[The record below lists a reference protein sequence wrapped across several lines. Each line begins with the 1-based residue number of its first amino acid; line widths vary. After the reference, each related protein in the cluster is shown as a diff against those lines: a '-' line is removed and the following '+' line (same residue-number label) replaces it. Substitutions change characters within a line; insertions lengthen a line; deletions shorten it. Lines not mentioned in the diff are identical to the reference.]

1 MPFINVHENVLSAIG
16 NTPIVKLNK
25 LVGPEDAT
33 VYVKVEFMNPGG
45 AIKDRMA
52 VHIVNKAE
60 KDGRLKPGG
69 TIIENTSG
77 NTGFGLAMIA
87 AVRGYK
93 SIFTMPDK
101 MSSEKVNR
109 LKGMGAQVVVTPTN
123 VPADDPRSY
132 YETAKR
138 LVKETPGAFYPNQYH
153 TPDNIEAHYVST
165 GPEIWK
171 QMDGQ
176 FDYFVSG
183 LGTGG
188 TMSGAGKYFKE
199 KNPKIQNVGVDPIG
213 SIYTGYFKTGKVG
226 EAHTYKVEGI
236 GEDMVCGAMDFKV
249 VDQVR
254 QVDDRQSFLMGRRLA
269 REEGIFAGIS
279 AAGAVHV
286 AVELAKELGKGK
298 TIVVLLPDSGNAYVT
313 KMYSDEW
320 MKDLGY
326 LEEKGPGTVRDVLGG
341 KKQTIIS
348 GQKGEKIGAVIE
360 TMKKHGI
367 SQMPI
372 LAADGTALGMIHE
385 YDLLNG
391 LIAGSYKM
399 GDTIDALIAPLEGVV
414 TMDTSIPQ
422 LRAVFAQ
429 DKVAVVRDLQERGYA
444 VAMVGDGVNDA
455 PAMANATVGIAMGAG
470 GSDVAL
476 ETADVA
482 LMADDLR
489 ALPFAVGLSR
499 AARSIIRQ
507 NLWASLGMVAFLIPA
522 TIFGFAKIGVAV
534 ALHEGSTLLVVA
546 NALRLLAY
554 EHRRGAI

>member
-1 MPFINVHENVLSAIG
+1 MPFTNVHENVLSAIG

-33 VYVKVEFMNPGG
+33 VYVKLEFMNPGG

-138 LVKETPGAFYPNQYH
+138 LVRETPGAFYPNQYH
-153 TPDNIEAHYVST
+153 TPDNIEAHYLST
-165 GPEIWK
+165 GPEIWN

-176 FDYFVSG
+176 FDYFIAG

-188 TMSGAGKYFKE
+188 TMSGAGKFLKE

-254 QVDDRQSFLMGRRLA
+254 QVDDRQSFIMGRRLA
-269 REEGIFAGIS
+269 REEGIFAGGS
-279 AAGAVHV
+279 SGAAVHV
-286 AVELAKELGKGK
+286 AVELAKEVGKGK
-298 TIVVLLPDSGNAYVT
+298 TIVVVLPDSGNAYVT

-320 MKDLGY
+320 MKDLGFI
-326 LEEKGPGTVRDVLGG
+326 EEKGPGTVRDLLAG

-348 GQKGEKIGAVIE
+348 GKKGEKIGAVIE
-360 TMKKHGI
+360 TMKKSGI

-372 LAADGTALGMIHE
+372 LAADGSALGMIHE

-399 GDTIDALIAPLEGVV
+399 QDTIDALIAPLEGVV

-429 DKVAVVRDLQERGYA
+429 DKVAVVREGQK
-444 VAMVGDGVNDA
+444 V
-455 PAMANATVGIAMGAG
+455 
-470 GSDVAL
+470 VAL
-476 ETADVA
+476 
-482 LMADDLR
+482 L
-489 ALPFAVGLSR
+489 
-499 AARSIIRQ
+499 
-507 NLWASLGMVAFLIPA
+507 
-522 TIFGFAKIGVAV
+522 AKID
-534 ALHEGSTLLVVA
+534 LIEF
-546 NALRLLAY
+546 LAG
-554 EHRRGAI
+554 R